1 MPAFATKANGL
12 EAAFCEKP
20 ESYSPDNLKFFLS
33 SNGGLDRRGGL
44 GSAKDA
50 GRRARARTPSGI
62 LSGFKDM

>member
-12 EAAFCEKP
+12 EVAFCEKP
-20 ESYSPDNLKFFLS
+20 ESYSPDNLKFLIS

-50 GRRARARTPSGI
+50 GRRARAITPEGN